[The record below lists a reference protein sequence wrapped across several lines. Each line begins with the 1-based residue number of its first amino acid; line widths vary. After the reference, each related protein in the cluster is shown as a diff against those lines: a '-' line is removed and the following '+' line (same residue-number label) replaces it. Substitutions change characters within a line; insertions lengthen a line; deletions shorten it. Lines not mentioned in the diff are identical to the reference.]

1 MLICVFRIWKDL
13 SHPRVNKLWGM
24 GREGFSPFSYISQA
38 ASSNARLSRE
48 SEGLVLTD
56 AHLNWGGGKQG
67 PVAKNKLL
75 PDACQK
81 NGLKVRDD
89 PQLLKWFAIIFCQ
102 VVKFFP

>member
-56 AHLNWGGGKQG
+56 AHLNWGGGETRSRSKKSSSCLMH
-67 PVAKNKLL
+67 AKKTGWKSGTIHSCWNDL
-75 PDACQK
+75 Q
-81 NGLKVRDD
+81 
-89 PQLLKWFAIIFCQ
+89 
-102 VVKFFP
+102 